1 MTLKTAVVRACLAVM
16 AFATILLAA
25 CGGDGSSAK
34 TPAPPALR
42 DPAARGPYNV
52 ALTKMT
58 FERPAN
64 ADGTPRKLETW
75 IWYPTTGTP
84 GDATPVIDAPP
95 ATSGGPFPIVIF
107 SHGNGG
113 QPQFHKY
120 FTEHLASWGFIVA
133 APPHPG
139 DTSADC
145 SPCGA
150 SKLVPSARERP
161 ADVTLVLDKLIALK
175 DDPSQPLGKIVDP
188 TRSTLAGHSFG
199 GWTAIFAAPDGRF
212 NAVVAMAPGAPEILL
227 GRGAKITVPTLIL
240 GGDKDEIV
248 NPAGVRR
255 LFDAIPATTAKT
267 YVSFPEGHHLTFID
281 KCLGCTAALTEERGH
296 ELVNRYTTAF
306 IETYVMKD
314 DRYAHYLTEDVA
326 PEAVIIHDAGA
337 GN

>member
-1 MTLKTAVVRACLAVM
+1 MSRSAAIRACLSVIAL
-16 AFATILLAA
+16 AAILLVA
-25 CGGDGSSAK
+25 CGGGSASK
-34 TPAPPALR
+34 MPSPAPLR
-42 DPAARGPYNV
+42 DPDARGPYSV
-52 ALTKMT
+52 GLTKMT
-58 FERPAN
+58 FERSST

-75 IWYPTTGTP
+75 IWYPASSSASDSTP
-84 GDATPVIDAPP
+84 ATDAPP
-95 ATSGGPFPIVIF
+95 ATGGGPFPIVIF

-145 SPCGA
+145 SPCPVSA
-150 SKLVPSARERP
+150 IVASARERP

-175 DDPSQPLGKIVDP
+175 DDPAQPLGKIIDP
-188 TRSTLAGHSFG
+188 TRTALAGHSFG
-199 GWTAIFAAPDGRF
+199 GWTSIFAAPDGRF
-212 NAVVAMAPGAPEILL
+212 NAVISMAPGAPEILL
-227 GRGAKITVPTLIL
+227 GRAAKVTVPTLIL
-240 GGDKDEIV
+240 GGDKDEV
-248 NPAGVRR
+248 VKAASVRK
-255 LFDAIPATTAKT
+255 LFAAIPSTTAKM

-281 KCLGCTAALTEERGH
+281 RCLGCTAALTEERGH

-306 IETYVMKD
+306 LETYVMKD

-326 PEAVIIHDAGA
+326 PDAAIIHDAPA

>member
-1 MTLKTAVVRACLAVM
+1 MVRACLSVI
-16 AFATILLAA
+16 AFATIVLAA
-25 CGGDGSSAK
+25 CGGGSASK
-34 TPAPPALR
+34 TPLPAPPR
-42 DPAARGPYNV
+42 DPAARGPYSV
-52 ALTKMT
+52 GLTKMT
-58 FERPAN
+58 FERPSN

-75 IWYPTTGTP
+75 IWYPADGVA
-84 GDATPVIDAPP
+84 GDAAP
-95 ATSGGPFPIVIF
+95 ATDALPATNGGPFPIVIF

-113 QPQFHKY
+113 QPQFQKY

-150 SKLVPSARERP
+150 SALVPSARERP

-175 DDPSQPLGKIVDP
+175 DDPAQPLGKIVDP
-188 TRSTLAGHSFG
+188 TRATLAGHSFG
-199 GWTAIFAAPDGRF
+199 GWTSIFTAPQGRF
-212 NAVVAMAPGAPEILL
+212 SAIISMAPGAPAILL
-227 GRGAKITVPTLIL
+227 GAAAKITVPTIVL
-240 GGDKDEIV
+240 GGVKDEIV
-248 NPAGVRR
+248 PALGVRK

-306 IETYVMKD
+306 LETYVMKD
-314 DRYAHYLTEDVA
+314 DRYAHYLTEEVA
-326 PEAVIIHDAGA
+326 PDAVIIHDAAA